1 MNQAQQNALA
11 RAIQTLTAL
20 QAKFHIAMPNGDILG
35 SPIAVPSS
43 KKGLQ
48 GPKNADYVRKHI
60 GKMRP
65 GDVVEVQP
73 QKGDTLAR
81 LQSCLTS
88 IASRD
93 WGKGTYTT
101 AIEADKGVVSI
112 FREA

>member
-1 MNQAQQNALA
+1 MNQAQQNALT

-20 QAKFHIAMPNGDILG
+20 QAKFHIALPNGDMLG
-35 SPIAVPSS
+35 SPIAMPGG
-43 KKGLQ
+43 KKGPQ
-48 GPKNADYVRKHI
+48 GPKNASYVRMHI

-65 GDVVEVQP
+65 GEVVEVPP

-81 LQSCLTS
+81 LQSCMAS
-88 IASRD
+88 IASHD
-93 WGKGTYTT
+93 WGNGTYTT

>member
-11 RAIQTLTAL
+11 RAVKTLTAL
-20 QAKFHIAMPNGDILG
+20 QAKFHIALPNGDILG
-35 SPIAVPSS
+35 SPIAAPSS
-43 KKGLQ
+43 KKGPQ
-48 GPKNADYVRKHI
+48 GPKNADYVRKYI

-81 LQSCLTS
+81 LQSCMAS
-88 IASRD
+88 IASHD
-93 WGKGTYTT
+93 WGNGTYTT

>member
-43 KKGLQ
+43 KKGPQ

-81 LQSCLTS
+81 LQSCMAS
-88 IASRD
+88 IASHD
-93 WGKGTYTT
+93 WGNGTYTT